1 MTWDTLWT
9 LLELQV
15 IAVVLID
22 MSGFM
27 DWLKARLGKW
37 LGVKGTISL
46 KPLDCSLCMYHWTA
60 LIWLVASGRVTL
72 LAYMTVCLL
81 AIATT
86 VTLRAISSV
95 IYLLQKLTG
104 LWN

>member
-1 MTWDTLWT
+1 MTWETFYT
-9 LLELQV
+9 LLMLQV
-15 IAVVLID
+15 VVVVLID
-22 MSGFM
+22 MSGAVNN
-27 DWLKARLGKW
+27 LKGKLRKW
-37 LGVKGTISL
+37 TGLRGEISL

-60 LIWLVASGRVTL
+60 LVWLIAAGKITL

-86 VTLRAISSV
+86 VTFRIIARV
-95 IYLLQKLTG
+95 IDLLQRLTD